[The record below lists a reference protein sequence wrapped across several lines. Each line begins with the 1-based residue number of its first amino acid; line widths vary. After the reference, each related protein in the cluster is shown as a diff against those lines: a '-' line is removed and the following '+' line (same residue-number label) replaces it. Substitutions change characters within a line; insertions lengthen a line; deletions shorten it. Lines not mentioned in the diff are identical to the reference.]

1 MSVHESRGNLAK
13 ALKELSLR
21 WAEARR
27 NWDDAQALDFEDKY
41 MRELE
46 ANLRSAGS
54 AMDQM
59 AVLLTQAKRDCE

>member
-21 WAEARR
+21 WAEARQ